1 MRNANL
7 VANELHEMGFRTKV
21 FASNAVQVT
30 LTNRK
35 VSTMEVIDALE
46 QAFDVI
52 QFRTVSTVDGVL
64 VSW

>member
-1 MRNANL
+1 MSHANL

-21 FASNAVQVT
+21 FTSNAVTVK
-30 LTNRK
+30 LSNRK
-35 VSTMEVIDALE
+35 VSQMEVQTALL

-52 QFRTVSTVDGVL
+52 QFKLCSLTDGIL